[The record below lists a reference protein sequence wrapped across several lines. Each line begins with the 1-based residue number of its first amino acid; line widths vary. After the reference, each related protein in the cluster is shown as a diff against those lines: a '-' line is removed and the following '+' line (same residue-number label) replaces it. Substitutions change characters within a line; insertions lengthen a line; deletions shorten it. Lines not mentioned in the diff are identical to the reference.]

1 MRLGKLRLRCLEL
14 GIQTLNDFLVL
25 NLRSL
30 HRLDVLEQLGIQ
42 VAFLLLKLLSQAL
55 VLIELLLKLMAL
67 VLELH
72 QHCVLFGDLLHLVDQ
87 ARDHVKLGPHS
98 LPCHLFAHDTDQFL
112 VLRLQGR
119 YLTLQSKEGLLTRL
133 LNFGELHS
141 ELLDFCL
148 LDHDDLLVLALIGGH
163 RLAHLVLLVLDL
175 GLVVELELELLVL
188 ILLLHLV
195 LDLLQ
200 LFDRLLDFLVGAIL
214 LSFGFFGLAGD
225 GLLLRFDLGLEL
237 GDFAL
242 ELELSL
248 GSVALL
254 DLDCFL
260 KSGDLRP

>member
-1 MRLGKLRLRCLEL
+1 M
-14 GIQTLNDFLVL
+14 
-25 NLRSL
+25 
-30 HRLDVLEQLGIQ
+30 
-42 VAFLLLKLLSQAL
+42 
-55 VLIELLLKLMAL
+55 
-67 VLELH
+67 
-72 QHCVLFGDLLHLVDQ
+72 
-87 ARDHVKLGPHS
+87 
-98 LPCHLFAHDTDQFL
+98 
-112 VLRLQGR
+112 
-119 YLTLQSKEGLLTRL
+119 
-133 LNFGELHS
+133 
-141 ELLDFCL
+141 

-214 LSFGFFGLAGD
+214 LSFGFFGLARD
-225 GLLLRFDLGLEL
+225 GLLLGFDLGLEL

>member
-1 MRLGKLRLRCLEL
+1 M
-14 GIQTLNDFLVL
+14 
-25 NLRSL
+25 
-30 HRLDVLEQLGIQ
+30 
-42 VAFLLLKLLSQAL
+42 
-55 VLIELLLKLMAL
+55 
-67 VLELH
+67 
-72 QHCVLFGDLLHLVDQ
+72 
-87 ARDHVKLGPHS
+87 
-98 LPCHLFAHDTDQFL
+98 
-112 VLRLQGR
+112 
-119 YLTLQSKEGLLTRL
+119 QSKEGLLTRL

-225 GLLLRFDLGLEL
+225 GLLLGFDLGLEL
-237 GDFAL
+237 GDLAL
-242 ELELSL
+242 ELELGL
-248 GSVALL
+248 GGVALL
-254 DLDCFL
+254 DLDCLF
-260 KSGDLRP
+260 

>member
-14 GIQTLNDFLVL
+14 SIQALNDLLVL

-133 LNFGELHS
+133 LNF
-141 ELLDFCL
+141 
-148 LDHDDLLVLALIGGH
+148 
-163 RLAHLVLLVLDL
+163 
-175 GLVVELELELLVL
+175 
-188 ILLLHLV
+188 
-195 LDLLQ
+195 
-200 LFDRLLDFLVGAIL
+200 
-214 LSFGFFGLAGD
+214 
-225 GLLLRFDLGLEL
+225 
-237 GDFAL
+237 
-242 ELELSL
+242 
-248 GSVALL
+248 
-254 DLDCFL
+254 
-260 KSGDLRP
+260 